1 MSSTQE
7 GILELFG
14 EAVRRADVG
23 SVTAI
28 GESVFFPLQI
38 GQGGQKIRP
47 ESPAAN
53 LTLMPL
59 VSLLVVAWTSKTL
72 DFL

>member
-1 MSSTQE
+1 MSSAQE

-14 EAVRRADVG
+14 EAVMRADVG

-38 GQGGQKIRP
+38 GARWSENQAR
-47 ESPAAN
+47 
-53 LTLMPL
+53 
-59 VSLLVVAWTSKTL
+59 VSCCEPNIDATCVTTGCCM
-72 DFL
+72 DI